1 MAPDQATCQSWWSL
15 RERSSRARTG
25 GRGWRRE
32 RVDSKVWIRG
42 RGSDTK
48 QSSIPPTSLT
58 SNSIGFKFTLAERE
72 KTKGI
77 PERKKKKSSE
87 SAQRH
92 LRNLAR
98 CLSRSL
104 LQLRGRLLRYPSSV
118 SILRTVSNGVHSILV
133 VFFSGC
139 WAVVTGQVG
148 WSNVISDSFRVC
160 LLKFWRIFLKF

>member
-1 MAPDQATCQSWWSL
+1 METRAGGLQGLDQRK
-15 RERSSRARTG
+15 RERYEAVLYSPYQSHLKLHRLQIHT
-25 GRGWRRE
+25 RRKRE
-32 RVDSKVWIRG
+32 DKRDSGEEKIKK
-42 RGSDTK
+42 GS
-48 QSSIPPTSLT
+48 Q
-58 SNSIGFKFTLAERE
+58 
-72 KTKGI
+72 
-77 PERKKKKSSE
+77 

-118 SILRTVSNGVHSILV
+118 SILRTASNGVHSILV

-148 WSNVISDSFRVC
+148 WSNVIMSGWVK
-160 LLKFWRIFLKF
+160 LLGLDAFVLRSVSKPPNL